1 MTPLVNQYNALNAE
15 GRKVS
20 DRIEK
25 VLTPLV
31 KELLSEGQYSAREIA
46 GIFLQSVDLLIAETV
61 LKRSLAM
68 TRKERED
75 SKAAML
81 ARRGIS

>member
-25 VLTPLV
+25 ALTPLV

-61 LKRSLAM
+61 LRRSLDM
-68 TRKERED
+68 TRKERAD
-75 SKAAML
+75 AMARML
-81 ARRGIS
+81 ARRG

>member
-1 MTPLVNQYNALNAE
+1 MTPLVNQYNALNGE

-25 VLTPLV
+25 ALTPLV

-46 GIFLQSVDLLIAETV
+46 GIFLQSIDLLIAETV
-61 LKRSLAM
+61 LKRSLGDDKEGNEEDAM
-68 TRKERED
+68 AR
-75 SKAAML
+75 ML
-81 ARRGIS
+81 ARRG

>member
-1 MTPLVNQYNALNAE
+1 MTPLVNQYNALNEE

-25 VLTPLV
+25 TLTPLIR
-31 KELLSEGQYSAREIA
+31 ELLSEGQYSAREIA
-46 GIFLQSVDLLIAETV
+46 GIFLQSIDILIAETV

-68 TRKERED
+68 TRRERGD
-75 SKAAML
+75 AMARML
-81 ARRGIS
+81 ARRG